1 MINLKKTQKITAQ
14 GKLRLTSVFC
24 ILTLIFTLLL
34 SRLFYIMVNK
44 SKTYKALAQSQWTN
58 QMKLSPR
65 RGNILDR
72 NGNKLAVTVDEYRI
86 ELDFVTLNQTLK
98 EKKMTLDE
106 LVPKLSTILGMKVED
121 INGIFNKKLDNG
133 DPITS
138 AILKRNVEKTPADEL
153 KALGLRGIIISPEL
167 ERFYPNNNLLSQ
179 VIGHTDYDG
188 KGITGVEFNYGKEL
202 EGMLGLK
209 GFQADITG
217 NELPYD
223 SFNVTAINGED
234 VVLTI
239 DQYIQLL
246 AEKAAEKALKDNK
259 AKSVSITIMDP
270 NNGEVLAMTNK
281 PDYNLN
287 APWEVGST
295 SEEIQNAWK
304 NNAIQ
309 SAFEPGSI
317 FKAITAAAAL
327 ENNLVDENYG
337 FSCNGSLK
345 VADQTIYCW
354 ERNGH
359 GKETLVDILKNSC
372 NVGFMELGEKIGKE
386 KLLDFAK
393 KMGFGVKTGI
403 DLPGESTGIL
413 SEGGSIG
420 PVELATMSFGQ
431 GIAVTQVQ
439 YLAAFNAIAN
449 GGTLITPHIMKDVVR
464 YENGTKVV
472 DKEYEQANP
481 RKVISDTT
489 SARLR
494 SALEKVVTEG
504 VGKPAFVEGLHI
516 GGKTG
521 TAQKSNSSTGKYESE
536 KYITSF
542 AGMAP
547 VDNPKITMLITI
559 NEPDPSKYYAAQ
571 TAAPVGKTLFT
582 DIMNYLNSKAP

>member
-1 MINLKKTQKITAQ
+1 MKKARKITSQ
-14 GKLRLTSVFC
+14 GKLRLISVFC
-24 ILTLIFTLLL
+24 LLTLIFTILL
-34 SRLFYIMVNK
+34 SRLFYIMINK
-44 SKTYKALAQSQWTN
+44 SKTYKAMAQSQWTN
-58 QMKLSPR
+58 QMKISPR

-86 ELDFVTLNQTLK
+86 DLDLVTLNQTLK
-98 EKKMTLDE
+98 DKNITISELASTL
-106 LVPKLSTILGMKVED
+106 SNILGMKPED
-121 INGIFNKKLDNG
+121 ISGIFDKKLDNG

-138 AILKRNVEKTPADEL
+138 AILKRSVEKSHADEIKSL
-153 KALGLRGIIISPEL
+153 DLRGIIISPEL
-167 ERFYPNNNLLSQ
+167 ERYYPNNNLLSQ

-202 EGMLGLK
+202 EGISGLK
-209 GFQADITG
+209 GFEADIAG
-217 NELPYD
+217 NQLPYD
-223 SFNVTAINGED
+223 SFNVNAIHGED
-234 VVLTI
+234 IILTI
-239 DQYIQLL
+239 DQNIQLM

-287 APWEVGST
+287 SPWEVGTT

-327 ENNLVDENYG
+327 ENNLVDENYR
-337 FSCNGSLK
+337 FTCNGSLK
-345 VADQTIYCW
+345 VGDKTIYCW
-354 ERNGH
+354 QRNGH
-359 GKETLVDILKNSC
+359 GEENLVDILKNSC

-386 KLLDFAK
+386 KLLDFVK

-413 SEGGSIG
+413 SQSSSIG

-431 GIAVTQVQ
+431 GVAVTQVQ

-449 GGTLITPHIMKDVVR
+449 GGTLITPHIMKDVVH
-464 YENGTKVV
+464 YEGDTKVI
-472 DKEYEQANP
+472 DKKFDQSNEK
-481 RKVISDTT
+481 KVISDNT
-489 SARLR
+489 STKLR
-494 SALEKVVTEG
+494 FALEKVVTDG
-504 VGKPAFVEGLHI
+504 VGKPAFVEGLRI

-521 TAQKSNSSTGKYESE
+521 TAQKSNSSTGQYESE

-582 DIMNYLNSKAP
+582 DIMNYLNTKAP